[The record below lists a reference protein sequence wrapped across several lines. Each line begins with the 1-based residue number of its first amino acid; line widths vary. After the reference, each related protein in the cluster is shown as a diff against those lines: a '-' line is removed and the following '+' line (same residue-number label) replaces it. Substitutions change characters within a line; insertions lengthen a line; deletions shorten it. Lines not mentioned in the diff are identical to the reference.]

1 MLEDKSAEANSGDN
15 SPDFVKAALKWQ
27 YNWIGLAGA
36 AAFAIVSGSGLP
48 LVLAAGLELIYVAV
62 VPQSSRFRRLVRSW
76 QYAEEKKKHE
86 EKTRA
91 IFMDLPESVKARYT
105 EVVKVCYQIRNN
117 YDKLSS
123 SSQIFVSQMD
133 EKLQSLLYGY
143 VRLLQS
149 AHHQQQYLQTSNPTT
164 ILREIRQI
172 ETGLEKEPPKVQEI
186 NRKRI
191 EILNKRVEK
200 FEKIKENAKV
210 IQAQCAAIEDVL
222 QLIRDQSMT
231 MRDPQELTYRID
243 SLVQDVESTE
253 STVREM
259 EAIFDM
265 GSQDLSGMMPDL
277 QTDAPAKRNR
287 LMN

>member
-1 MLEDKSAEANSGDN
+1 MPEDKSAEANSGGN
-15 SPDFVKAALKWQ
+15 APDFVKAALKWQ

-36 AAFAIVSGSGLP
+36 AAFALVSGSGLP
-48 LVLAAGLELIYVAV
+48 LVMAAGLELIYIAV

-91 IFMDLPESVKARYT
+91 IFMDLPEPVKARYSD
-105 EVVKVCYQIRNN
+105 VVKVCYQIRSN

-133 EKLQSLLYGY
+133 EKLQSLLFGY
-143 VRLLQS
+143 VRLLQA
-149 AHHQQQYLQTSNPTT
+149 AHHQQQYIQTANPTT

-172 ETGLEKEPPKVQEI
+172 ETGIEKEPAKVQEI

-191 EILNKRVEK
+191 EILNKRLEK

-210 IQAQCAAIEDVL
+210 IEAQCSAIEDVL

-243 SLVQDVESTE
+243 SLVQDVETTE

-265 GSQDLSGMMPDL
+265 GTQDLAGMMPDV
-277 QTDAPAKRNR
+277 QADATPRRNR
-287 LMN
+287 LTN

>member
-1 MLEDKSAEANSGDN
+1 MPEDKTAETNSGAN
-15 SPDFVKAALKWQ
+15 APDFVKAALKWQ

-36 AAFAIVSGSGLP
+36 AAFAVVSGSGLP

-76 QYAEEKKKHE
+76 QYAEEKRKHE

-91 IFMDLPESVKARYT
+91 IFMDLPDSVKTRYSD
-105 EVVKVCYQIRNN
+105 VVKVCYQIRTN

-133 EKLQSLLYGY
+133 EKLQALLYGY

-149 AHHQQQYLQTSNPTT
+149 AHHQQQYLQTSNPST
-164 ILREIRQI
+164 ILREVRQI
-172 ETGLEKEPPKVQEI
+172 ESGLDKELPKVQEI

-191 EILNKRVEK
+191 EILNKRLAK
-200 FEKIKENAKV
+200 FEKIKENAQV
-210 IQAQCAAIEDVL
+210 IEAQCAAIEDVL

-265 GSQDLSGMMPDL
+265 GSQDLAGMMPEVPL
-277 QTDAPAKRNR
+277 DAPAKRNR
-287 LMN
+287 LTN